1 MKQEDEA
8 NLDANAVRVAVAAVE
23 EQDNDDDQDVEDK
36 DKQIFDDMVYL
47 AEAKRLLD
55 EQRKAQA
62 EAIVIQAAFEEI
74 SKAKQQQQE
83 SAILEIV
90 STHESPSQNLQRC
103 DSIPTN
109 DTDTEGG
116 IEVQTITPKKID
128 NLAPC
133 GRIGLVALATDFNI
147 EDDGT
152 RDYAGG
158 R

>member
-62 EAIVIQAAFEEI
+62 ESSSDRDPGCV
-74 SKAKQQQQE
+74 
-83 SAILEIV
+83 
-90 STHESPSQNLQRC
+90 R
-103 DSIPTN
+103 
-109 DTDTEGG
+109 
-116 IEVQTITPKKID
+116 
-128 NLAPC
+128 
-133 GRIGLVALATDFNI
+133 RNI
-147 EDDGT
+147 ESQATTT
-152 RDYAGG
+152 RIRHLRDRFDTRKPLTKFAKMRLDPHQRYRHG
-158 R
+158 RRY